1 MAPQQIKKNLDARP
15 FIPFRLHLSD
25 GTSYDVHDPAD
36 AYVDMLYLTVG
47 VEPDAESGLFRRSIQ
62 ISPNRVTRIEP
73 MPERK
78 AS

>member
-25 GTSYDVHDPAD
+25 GSAYDVHDPSD
-36 AYVDMLYLTVG
+36 AYVDMLFVTVG
-47 VEPDAESGLFRRSIQ
+47 TEPDAESRLFRKSIQ
-62 ISPNRVTRIEP
+62 ISPSHVSRNEP
-73 MPERK
+73 MPELK